1 MLAVTNDNE
10 LNKLF
15 PSLLHEYDRYRPLS
29 RMCRQQS
36 KEKHFFHLDV
46 LFFYFQIL
54 KNFHIYID

>member
-1 MLAVTNDNE
+1 MLAVSNDDE

-15 PSLLHEYDRYRPLS
+15 PSLLREYDRYRPLS

-36 KEKHFFHLDV
+36 KEKHFFIWMY
-46 LFFYFQIL
+46 FFYFQIL